1 MKESISAFKI
11 FPGLEFTSSSS
22 DQKKQD
28 LQQNKSF
35 NTEVVNKW
43 KDAHIY
49 VGINARSIIGCKK
62 MNWLSRE
69 NEG

>member
-43 KDAHIY
+43 KDAH
-49 VGINARSIIGCKK
+49 VNAGINAEPIIGNER
-62 MNWLSRE
+62 MN
-69 NEG
+69 